1 LEFWAGPLVRALIEK
16 DVTIDSMQKVLAFAS
31 ESQDKKLDEDP
42 ESRLLVLDELGRRW
56 RQFLD
61 SDKSNALVG
70 KLSSQTGYCDRMTRM
85 DLEFVLT
92 LLSAQSIRQ
101 ALNSSLPGG
110 LQSLG
115 GFVKVENQE
124 LYRCRQAG
132 PVLTIGSGNSVL
144 PVLISAATALATG
157 NFTLIR
163 PSASNRE
170 AVFKIFSI
178 LEEIGEEETPL
189 GSAARNM
196 EDCLLVFYEQAG
208 GDILRF
214 LMENARIGVVNFW
227 GADPAL
233 TEISKLI
240 ASNVNHP
247 RLSLLGPLTGYA
259 VVDKDTDLEEAARSL
274 AEGIT
279 YYDQQL
285 CSSPTEA
292 CFIGDPAQAK
302 AFAENVGRK
311 LEKITSELPTVKP
324 EHEIHLIQSG
334 RNLLRLNGSEL
345 ILPPD
350 GGPEW
355 TLAVSEEKS
364 NLDATVNSL
373 PEFLLHV
380 RRRFLEIIS
389 VKNELGILEKIRR
402 LRDRTPFRG
411 VLRVQTIGLA
421 ATHER
426 YQALASLLCRSEA
439 YRIVPLRKMHL
450 RSPMEPFDGRHL
462 ARDFVD
468 VIYIR
473 QETGDANAS

>member
-1 LEFWAGPLVRALIEK
+1 
-16 DVTIDSMQKVLAFAS
+16 MQKVLALAS

-56 RQFLD
+56 RRFLD
-61 SDKSNALVG
+61 SDASNALVS
-70 KLSSQTGYCDRMTRM
+70 KLSSQTGYCDRMVRM

-110 LQSLG
+110 LRSLG
-115 GFVKVENQE
+115 GFVKVGNQE

-157 NFTLIR
+157 NFTLVR
-163 PSASNRE
+163 PSGSNRE

-178 LEEIGEEETPL
+178 LEEIGEEESAL

-208 GDILRF
+208 GGILRF
-214 LMENARIGVVNFW
+214 LMEDARIGVVNFW

-259 VVDKDTDLEEAARSL
+259 VVDKDADLEEAARSL

-311 LEKITSELPTVKP
+311 LEKVTSELPTVKP
-324 EHEIHLIQSG
+324 
-334 RNLLRLNGSEL
+334 
-345 ILPPD
+345 
-350 GGPEW
+350 
-355 TLAVSEEKS
+355 
-364 NLDATVNSL
+364 
-373 PEFLLHV
+373 
-380 RRRFLEIIS
+380 
-389 VKNELGILEKIRR
+389 
-402 LRDRTPFRG
+402 
-411 VLRVQTIGLA
+411 
-421 ATHER
+421 
-426 YQALASLLCRSEA
+426 
-439 YRIVPLRKMHL
+439 
-450 RSPMEPFDGRHL
+450 
-462 ARDFVD
+462 
-468 VIYIR
+468 
-473 QETGDANAS
+473 